1 MTRVRLAVTT
11 VGLAVRMVTLVVTV
25 VTVAVTILA
34 ARLQPQERKQQTT
47 STSKVPEYLIGETK
61 QSSVPL

>member
-1 MTRVRLAVTT
+1 VTRVRLAVTT

-47 STSKVPEYLIGETK
+47 SYLIGETK
-61 QSSVPL
+61 ESSVPL